1 MVIKAVDGKSGKIV
15 AQIGVEGVMPSPNAG
30 DIFVD
35 LDAKQYRVLQ
45 RAYILQKE
53 PPRDGILG
61 GPMRVDVELQL
72 AVCPVGM
79 EAEYAAQ
86 E

>member
-1 MVIKAVDGKSGKIV
+1 MVIKAVDGRSGKVV
-15 AQIGVEGVMPSPNAG
+15 AQIGVDGIMPSPNTG
-30 DIFVD
+30 DIFID
-35 LDAKQYRVLQ
+35 LDAHQYRVLQ

-53 PPRDGILG
+53 PPKDGIFG
-61 GPMRVDVELQL
+61 GPTCVDVELQL

>member
-1 MVIKAVDGKSGKIV
+1 MLLKAVDGKSGEVIV
-15 AQIGVEGVMPSPNAG
+15 QIGVESVMPSPNAG

-45 RAYILQKE
+45 RAYILHKAQ
-53 PPRDGILG
+53 PRDVILDG
-61 GPMRVDVELQL
+61 ATHVDVELQL

-79 EAEYAAQ
+79 EVEYAAQ

>member
-1 MVIKAVDGKSGKIV
+1 MLIKAVDGKSGKVV
-15 AQIGVEGVMPSPNAG
+15 AQIGVDGIMPSPNTG

-35 LDAKQYRVLQ
+35 LDDHQYRVLQ

-53 PPRDGILG
+53 QPKDGILG
-61 GPMRVDVELQL
+61 GPTCVDVELQL

>member
-1 MVIKAVDGKSGKIV
+1 MLIKAVDGKSGKVV
-15 AQIGVEGVMPSPNAG
+15 AQIGVDGVMPSPNAG

-35 LDAKQYRVLQ
+35 LDAHQYRVLQ
-45 RAYILQKE
+45 RAYILQKA
-53 PPRDGILG
+53 PPKDGILG
-61 GPMRVDVELQL
+61 GPTRVDVELQL

>member
-1 MVIKAVDGKSGKIV
+1 MVIKAVDGRSGKVV
-15 AQIGVEGVMPSPNAG
+15 AQIGVDGVMPSPNTG

-35 LDAKQYRVLQ
+35 LDANQYRVLQ

-53 PPRDGILG
+53 PPKDGIFG
-61 GPMRVDVELQL
+61 GPTRVDVELQL

>member
-1 MVIKAVDGKSGKIV
+1 MLIKAVDGKSGKVV
-15 AQIGVEGVMPSPNAG
+15 AQIGVDGVMPSPNAG

-35 LDAKQYRVLQ
+35 LDDHQYRVLQ
-45 RAYILQKE
+45 RAYILHKE

-61 GPMRVDVELQL
+61 SPTRVDVELQL

>member
-1 MVIKAVDGKSGKIV
+1 MLIKAVDGLSGKVV
-15 AQIGVEGVMPSPNAG
+15 AQIGVEGIMPSPNVG

-35 LDAKQYRVLQ
+35 LDANQYRVLQ

-53 PPRDGILG
+53 QPKDGILG
-61 GPMRVDVELQL
+61 GPLRVDVELQL
-72 AVCPVGM
+72 AVCLVGK
-79 EAEYAAQ
+79 EDEYAAK

>member
-1 MVIKAVDGKSGKIV
+1 MVIKAVDGKSGKVV
-15 AQIGVEGVMPSPNAG
+15 AQIGVDGIMPSPNAG

-35 LDAKQYRVLQ
+35 LDAKQYRALQ

-72 AVCPVGM
+72 AVCPGGM

>member
-1 MVIKAVDGKSGKIV
+1 MVIKAVDGRFGKVV
-15 AQIGVEGVMPSPNAG
+15 AQIGVDGIMPSPNVG

-35 LDAKQYRVLQ
+35 LDANQYRVLQ

>member
-1 MVIKAVDGKSGKIV
+1 MLIKAVDGKSGKVV
-15 AQIGVEGVMPSPNAG
+15 AQISVDGIMPSPNAG

-35 LDAKQYRVLQ
+35 LDAHQYRVLQ
-45 RAYILQKE
+45 RAYILQKA
-53 PPRDGILG
+53 PTRDGILG
-61 GPMRVDVELQL
+61 GSTRVDVELQL
-72 AVCPVGM
+72 AVCLVGK

>member
-1 MVIKAVDGKSGKIV
+1 MIIKAVDGKSGKVI
-15 AQIGVEGVMPSPNAG
+15 AQIGVDGVMPSLNTG

-35 LDAKQYRVLQ
+35 LDAHQYRVLQ

-53 PPRDGILG
+53 PPKASILG
-61 GPMRVDVELQL
+61 GPTRVDVELQL

>member
-1 MVIKAVDGKSGKIV
+1 MLIKAVDGKSGKVV
-15 AQIGVEGVMPSPNAG
+15 AQIGVDGIMPSPNTG

-35 LDAKQYRVLQ
+35 LDAHQYRVLQ

-53 PPRDGILG
+53 PPKDGILG
-61 GPMRVDVELQL
+61 GPTRVDVELQL

>member
-1 MVIKAVDGKSGKIV
+1 MLIKAVDGKSGKVV
-15 AQIGVEGVMPSPNAG
+15 AQIGVDGIMPSPNAG

-61 GPMRVDVELQL
+61 GPMHVDVELQL

>member
-1 MVIKAVDGKSGKIV
+1 MIIKAVDGKSGKVV
-15 AQIGVEGVMPSPNAG
+15 AQIGVDGIMPSPNTG

-35 LDAKQYRVLQ
+35 LDAHQYRVLQ

-53 PPRDGILG
+53 PPKDGFFG
-61 GPMRVDVELQL
+61 GPTRVDVEPQL
-72 AVCPVGM
+72 ALCPVGM

>member
-1 MVIKAVDGKSGKIV
+1 MVIKAVDGRSGKVV
-15 AQIGVEGVMPSPNAG
+15 AQIGVDGVMPSPNTG
-30 DIFVD
+30 DIFID
-35 LDAKQYRVLQ
+35 LDAHQYRVLQ

-61 GPMRVDVELQL
+61 GPTRVDVELQL

>member
-1 MVIKAVDGKSGKIV
+1 MLIKAVDGKSGKVV
-15 AQIGVEGVMPSPNAG
+15 AQIGVDGIMPSPNAG

-35 LDAKQYRVLQ
+35 LDAHQYRVLQ

-53 PPRDGILG
+53 TPRDGILG
-61 GPMRVDVELQL
+61 GPTRVDVELQL

>member
-1 MVIKAVDGKSGKIV
+1 MIIKAVDGKSGKVV
-15 AQIGVEGVMPSPNAG
+15 AQIGVDGVMPSPNAG

-35 LDAKQYRVLQ
+35 LDDHQYRVLQ

-61 GPMRVDVELQL
+61 GPTRVDVELQL

>member
-1 MVIKAVDGKSGKIV
+1 MIIKAVDGKSGKVV
-15 AQIGVEGVMPSPNAG
+15 AQIGVDGVMPSPNAG

-35 LDAKQYRVLQ
+35 LDAHQYRVLQ

-53 PPRDGILG
+53 PPRASILG
-61 GPMRVDVELQL
+61 GPTRVDVELQL

>member
-1 MVIKAVDGKSGKIV
+1 MLIKAVDGKSGKVV
-15 AQIGVEGVMPSPNAG
+15 AQIGVDGVMPSPNAG

-35 LDAKQYRVLQ
+35 LDAHQYRVLQ

-61 GPMRVDVELQL
+61 GSTRVDVELQL

>member
-1 MVIKAVDGKSGKIV
+1 MLIKAVDGKSGKVV
-15 AQIGVEGVMPSPNAG
+15 AQIGVDGIMPSPNAG

-35 LDAKQYRVLQ
+35 LDDHQYRVLQ

-53 PPRDGILG
+53 PPKDGIFG
-61 GPMRVDVELQL
+61 GPARVDVELQL

>member
-1 MVIKAVDGKSGKIV
+1 MVIKAVDGRSGKVV
-15 AQIGVEGVMPSPNAG
+15 AQISVDGIMPSPNTG

-35 LDAKQYRVLQ
+35 LDAHQYRVLQ

-53 PPRDGILG
+53 PPKDGIFG
-61 GPMRVDVELQL
+61 GPTRVDVELQL

-79 EAEYAAQ
+79 EAAYAAQ

>member
-1 MVIKAVDGKSGKIV
+1 MLIKAVDGKSGKVV
-15 AQIGVEGVMPSPNAG
+15 AQIGVDGIMPSPNIG

-35 LDAKQYRVLQ
+35 LDDHQYRVLQ

-61 GPMRVDVELQL
+61 GPTRVDVELQL

>member
-1 MVIKAVDGKSGKIV
+1 MVIKAVDGKSGKVV
-15 AQIGVEGVMPSPNAG
+15 AQMGVEGVMPSPNTG

-35 LDAKQYRVLQ
+35 LDAHQYRVLQ

-53 PPRDGILG
+53 PPKDGVLG
-61 GPMRVDVELQL
+61 GPTRVDVELQL

-79 EAEYAAQ
+79 EAAYAAQ

>member
-1 MVIKAVDGKSGKIV
+1 MIIKAVDGKSGKVV
-15 AQIGVEGVMPSPNAG
+15 AQIGVDGVMPSPNAG

-35 LDAKQYRVLQ
+35 LDAHQYRVLQ
-45 RAYILQKE
+45 RAYIMQKE

-61 GPMRVDVELQL
+61 GPTRVAVELQL

>member
-1 MVIKAVDGKSGKIV
+1 MLIKAVDGKSGKVV
-15 AQIGVEGVMPSPNAG
+15 AQIGVDGIMPSPNAG

-35 LDAKQYRVLQ
+35 LDDHQYRVLQ

-53 PPRDGILG
+53 PPKDGIFG
-61 GPMRVDVELQL
+61 GPMHVDVELQL

>member
-1 MVIKAVDGKSGKIV
+1 MLIKAVDGKSGKVV
-15 AQIGVEGVMPSPNAG
+15 AQIGVDGIMPSPNAG

-61 GPMRVDVELQL
+61 GQMHVDVELQL

>member
-1 MVIKAVDGKSGKIV
+1 MVIKAVDGKSGKVV
-15 AQIGVEGVMPSPNAG
+15 AQIGVDGIMPSPNTG

-35 LDAKQYRVLQ
+35 LDTHQYRVLQ

-53 PPRDGILG
+53 PPRASILG
-61 GPMRVDVELQL
+61 GPTRVDVELQL

>member
-1 MVIKAVDGKSGKIV
+1 MLIKAVDGMSGKGV
-15 AQIGVEGVMPSPNAG
+15 AQISVDGIMPSPNAG

-35 LDAKQYRVLQ
+35 LDDHQYRVLQ

-53 PPRDGILG
+53 SPRDLILG

-72 AVCPVGM
+72 AVCPVGK

>member
-1 MVIKAVDGKSGKIV
+1 MLIKAVDGKSGKVV
-15 AQIGVEGVMPSPNAG
+15 AQIGVDGIMPSPNAG

-35 LDAKQYRVLQ
+35 VDAHQYRVLQ

-53 PPRDGILG
+53 HPRNGILG
-61 GPMRVDVELQL
+61 GQTRVDVELQL

-79 EAEYAAQ
+79 EATYAAQ

>member
-1 MVIKAVDGKSGKIV
+1 MLIKAVDGKSGKVV
-15 AQIGVEGVMPSPNAG
+15 AQIGVDGVMPSPNAG

-35 LDAKQYRVLQ
+35 LDTHQYRVLQ

-61 GPMRVDVELQL
+61 GPTRVDVELQL